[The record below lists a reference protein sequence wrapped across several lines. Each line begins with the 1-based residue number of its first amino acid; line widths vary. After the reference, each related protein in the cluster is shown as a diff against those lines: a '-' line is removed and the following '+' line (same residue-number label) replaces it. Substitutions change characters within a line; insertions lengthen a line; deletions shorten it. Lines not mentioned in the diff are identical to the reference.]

1 MLYKFRTASNF
12 LVLFFLW
19 HILWFNKVLTFKNF
33 LIMKNLKKLPT
44 KQLEKFSN
52 IFTQLGLVLVLFIVY
67 LTLEHKTSQ
76 KQFTVVDFDPPEIV
90 VFQPDQI
97 IQFTRE
103 VKDIP
108 KPKIAAV
115 FIPDEPIEKGNNDII
130 ESIIDIPTK
139 TIVQINPDDIIEIKE
154 FVEDPI
160 ETVPFINIEFAPIF
174 KGCEGLSK
182 EENKVCF
189 DKKMKQFVQR
199 NFDLELASE
208 IGLQSGK
215 YKIQTQFI
223 IDNQGNVVDIK
234 IRAPHLKLKNET
246 QQLIENLPKFT
257 PGKQRDKPVKVKYTL
272 PISFQ
277 VN

>member
-1 MLYKFRTASNF
+1 
-12 LVLFFLW
+12 
-19 HILWFNKVLTFKNF
+19 
-33 LIMKNLKKLPT
+33 MKNLKKLPT

-139 TIVQINPDDIIEIKE
+139 TILQINPDDIIEIKE

-199 NFDLELASE
+199 NFNLELANE